1 METDTRDAT
10 VSTRAPAQA
19 DQTIRSTRRGNAARL
34 LAYALGGLALLF
46 VLGYAGASGY
56 ITDQARHAA
65 RHLPDGSPAD
75 VGLVY
80 EPVTFESAEDRLP
93 LHGWYM
99 PSRGERAIVMVHGID
114 SQRWD
119 TSSNI
124 PDKARLYVHDGFDV
138 LVFDLRAH
146 GESGGDYLGLGWLER
161 RDVQG
166 AIKLVEERGIPAG
179 RIGLHGHSLGGAIAL
194 LSTAAIPDVRA
205 VIADS
210 AFDDE
215 RLLIELEI
223 TRRTGAAP
231 IFMPGVGLFIRW
243 WYGFDLSD
251 ITPERAMSSIAPRP
265 VLLIHGTADTRIP
278 VEHAYRLMAAANNAP
293 GVELWTVQGA
303 DHVASFAT
311 DRQGYTARML
321 AFFEHAL

>member
-1 METDTRDAT
+1 MDANTRGVA
-10 VSTRAPAQA
+10 VSTCASAQA
-19 DQTIRSTRRGNAARL
+19 EVTRVRRRGNAARRV
-34 LAYALGGLALLF
+34 AYALGGLALFF
-46 VLGYAGASGY
+46 VLSYLGASAY

-65 RHLPDGSPAD
+65 RHLSDGSPAD

-80 EPVTFESAEDRLP
+80 EPVSFESAEDGLP

-99 PSRGERAIVMVHGID
+99 PSRGERAIVMIHGID

-119 TSSNI
+119 MSPNI
-124 PDKARLYVHDGFDV
+124 PDKARLYVQDGFDV

-166 AIKLVEERGIPAG
+166 AIKVVEEHGIPAG
-179 RIGLHGHSLGGAIAL
+179 HIGLHGHSLGGAIAL
-194 LSTAAIPDVRA
+194 LSTAAIPDVGA

-210 AFDDE
+210 AFADE
-215 RLLIELEI
+215 RLLMDREI
-223 TRRTGAAP
+223 TARTGSPP

-251 ITPERAMSSIAPRP
+251 IAPERAMSSIAPRP

-303 DHVASFAT
+303 DHVAAFAT